1 MFEQGKTRTNKQ
13 LSAMSDIPVI
23 SITKEFSDEE
33 LDDVAKL
40 NINEALTDTEDL
52 IMEQDSVRYRKSPTK
67 CGNALVDAII
77 PTTNGSVTD
86 VEDCTDSDEDEGEV
100 KSAREA
106 EITLENFLDQ
116 GYVDETTNSGNKGA
130 KPKRLTH
137 CSSKA
142 TESNSNT
149 LGIVQDTSA
158 ALTDCEDLSDD
169 DDSLG
174 HVSIPDCPEDI
185 LTRANDNDAV
195 AIHNVVKRRQD
206 KHFHKQEAAAEASS
220 SESEEDSKV
229 RHRKCHRKAEDRP
242 KSEYENLM
250 MSDDEMAGA
259 CAKPSNRRSALFEAE
274 ELVMEGSDIEEDK
287 SHAFPEINITFVSD
301 DKEVPVEKLNR
312 KRPASL
318 AVQTPNADEAVTD
331 VENLNSSDSEEEAG
345 TTPKRLMPRAV
356 VKGGKVGGGTTDVE
370 DFNDS
375 DDNEDN
381 EQKNEV
387 SSEFLPSPVREIA
400 IVKHDECGEQRQ
412 NVMPLNQGM
421 LSVRTPDIEQ
431 ALTDVE
437 DMSDTEEVGEM
448 YDSSKYTIESLPD
461 MEGDNVY
468 SSDNTR
474 TNSGPTLE
482 VTSPARDPV
491 TDTED
496 LFFEQSA
503 STGGSGSELRRRRKT
518 KQCHSHS
525 TPAGYQQSKG
535 KKHLEMKCDTAA
547 ATTDVE
553 DMYLSDDTAK
563 KCGFERAK
571 QRRATIQ
578 FSGLMATA
586 NDGGDGKTDVE
597 FLSGDELVCER
608 SQSPQL
614 GHCDGGYSSI
624 VKTKERNGPFSPS
637 ETNDVRP
644 VPMIRKISPSPDAPH
659 NCNTDVEDIQMGS
672 DGEELAVTYSRAQTA
687 TPFELTRALKES
699 GSCEIYETSPRA
711 KSELLD
717 IKGMADG
724 NQPEIHTDVESL
736 DDVEQ

>member
-1 MFEQGKTRTNKQ
+1 
-13 LSAMSDIPVI
+13 MSDIPVI
-23 SITKEFSDEE
+23 SITKEFSDSEE

-52 IMEQDSVRYRKSPTK
+52 IMELDSVRYRKSPTNK
-67 CGNALVDAII
+67 CGNALVDAIQ

-106 EITLENFLDQ
+106 EITLDNFLDQ
-116 GYVDETTNSGNKGA
+116 GYVDETIDTGNKGA
-130 KPKRLTH
+130 KPKTLTR
-137 CSSKA
+137 CSSKM
-142 TESNSNT
+142 TDSNT
-149 LGIVQDTSA
+149 LGVAQDTSA

-185 LTRANDNDAV
+185 LTRGQDNDDV

-206 KHFHKQEAAAEASS
+206 KHFHKQEAADASS
-220 SESEEDSKV
+220 SESDNKDEECKV

-250 MSDDEMAGA
+250 MSDDETAGA
-259 CAKPSNRRSALFEAE
+259 CAKPSNRYSALFDAE
-274 ELVMEGSDIEEDK
+274 ELVMEGSDVEEDK
-287 SHAFPEINITFVSD
+287 PQAFPEINITFVSD
-301 DKEVPVEKLNR
+301 NKEIPAEKPSR

-318 AVQTPNADEAVTD
+318 GVQAPNPDEAVTD

-356 VKGGKVGGGTTDVE
+356 VKGKAGGGTTDVE

-375 DDNEDN
+375 DDNEEN
-381 EQKNEV
+381 EPKNEV

-421 LSVRTPDIEQ
+421 LTVRTPDMEQ

-448 YDSSKYTIESLPD
+448 YDSSKYTIESLPE
-461 MEGDNVY
+461 MAESDNVY

-474 TNSGPTLE
+474 VNSGPTLE

-518 KQCHSHS
+518 KQCHSSHS
-525 TPAGYQQSKG
+525 SSAAYQQQPKG
-535 KKHLEMKCDTAA
+535 KKYLDMKCETAAA

-563 KCGFERAK
+563 KCGFEKTK

-578 FSGLMATA
+578 FSGLMAAA
-586 NDGGDGKTDVE
+586 NDADGKTDVE

-608 SQSPQL
+608 SQSPL
-614 GHCDGGYSSI
+614 LYCDGYSSV
-624 VKTKERNGPFSPS
+624 VKTKERNGPIRQS
-637 ETNDVRP
+637 EANDVRP
-644 VPMIRKISPSPDAPH
+644 VPMIRKISPSPDAPQ
-659 NCNTDVEDIQMGS
+659 NCNTDVEDIQVGS
-672 DGEELAVTYSRAQTA
+672 DGEELNVTYSRAQTA

-711 KSELLD
+711 KNELLD
-717 IKGMADG
+717 IKGMEDG

>member
-1 MFEQGKTRTNKQ
+1 
-13 LSAMSDIPVI
+13 MSDIPVI
-23 SITKEFSDEE
+23 SITKEFSDDE
-33 LDDVAKL
+33 LEDVAKL
-40 NINEALTDTEDL
+40 NINDALTDTEDL
-52 IMEQDSVRYRKSPTK
+52 IMEQDSVRYRKSSPSSP
-67 CGNALVDAII
+67 CGNSLIDAIK
-77 PTTNGSVTD
+77 PTMNGSVTD

-100 KSAREA
+100 KSAMEA
-106 EITLENFLDQ
+106 EIALEDFLDQ

-130 KPKRLTH
+130 KPKTLTR
-137 CSSKA
+137 CSSKM
-142 TESNSNT
+142 TESNT
-149 LGIVQDTSA
+149 LGVVHDTSN

-185 LTRANDNDAV
+185 LMRDNDNDAV

-206 KHFHKQEAAAEASS
+206 KHFHKQEAAEGSS
-220 SESEEDSKV
+220 SESEEETKV

-250 MSDDEMAGA
+250 MSDDDMAGA
-259 CAKPSNRRSALFEAE
+259 CVKGSNRRSVLFEAE

-287 SHAFPEINITFVSD
+287 PNAFPEINITFVTD
-301 DKEVPVEKLNR
+301 DKEDAVEKPTR

-331 VENLNSSDSEEEAG
+331 VENLNSSDSEEETG

-356 VKGGKVGGGTTDVE
+356 VRGGKGGGGTTDVE

-375 DDNEDN
+375 DDNEEPD
-381 EQKNEV
+381 QKTVV

-400 IVKHDECGEQRQ
+400 IVKHDACGEQRQ

-421 LSVRTPDIEQ
+421 LTVRTPDIEQ

-448 YDSSKYTIESLPD
+448 YDSSKYTIESLPE

-474 TNSGPTLE
+474 VNTSGAKLD

-503 STGGSGSELRRRRKT
+503 SNSGSGSELRRRRKT
-518 KQCHSHS
+518 KQCQQHHQ
-525 TPAGYQQSKG
+525 QQSKG

-563 KCGFERAK
+563 KCGFERTK
-571 QRRATIQ
+571 KRRATIQ

-586 NDGGDGKTDVE
+586 ANDGDGKTDVE

-608 SQSPQL
+608 SQSPL
-614 GHCDGGYSSI
+614 LACEGFSSV
-624 VKTKERNGPFSPS
+624 VKTKERNGPFGDCCD
-637 ETNDVRP
+637 DVRL
-644 VPMIRKISPSPDAPH
+644 VPMIRKISPSPDAPQ
-659 NCNTDVEDIQMGS
+659 NCNTDVEDIQVGS
-672 DGEELAVTYSRAQTA
+672 DGEEPNGPYSRAQTA
-687 TPFELTRALKES
+687 TPFELTRALEESS

-717 IKGMADG
+717 IKGMVGGD
-724 NQPEIHTDVESL
+724 QPEIHTDVEFL

>member
-1 MFEQGKTRTNKQ
+1 
-13 LSAMSDIPVI
+13 MSDIPVI
-23 SITKEFSDEE
+23 SITKEFSDSEE

-52 IMEQDSVRYRKSPTK
+52 IMEQDSVRYRKSPTNK
-67 CGNALVDAII
+67 CGNALVDAIQ

-106 EITLENFLDQ
+106 EITLDNFLDQ
-116 GYVDETTNSGNKGA
+116 GYVDETIDTGNKGA
-130 KPKRLTH
+130 KPKTLTR
-137 CSSKA
+137 CSSKM
-142 TESNSNT
+142 TDSNT
-149 LGIVQDTSA
+149 LGVAQDTSA

-185 LTRANDNDAV
+185 LTRGQDNDDV

-206 KHFHKQEAAAEASS
+206 KHFHKQEAADASS
-220 SESEEDSKV
+220 SESDNKDEECKV

-250 MSDDEMAGA
+250 MSDDETAGA
-259 CAKPSNRRSALFEAE
+259 CAKPSNRRSALFDAE
-274 ELVMEGSDIEEDK
+274 ELVMEGSDVEEDK
-287 SHAFPEINITFVSD
+287 PQAFPEINITFVSD
-301 DKEVPVEKLNR
+301 DKEVPAEKPSR

-318 AVQTPNADEAVTD
+318 GVQAPNPDEAVTD

-356 VKGGKVGGGTTDVE
+356 VKGKAGGGTTDVE

-375 DDNEDN
+375 DDNEEN
-381 EQKNEV
+381 EPKNEV

-421 LSVRTPDIEQ
+421 LTVRTPDMEQ

-448 YDSSKYTIESLPD
+448 YDSSKYTIESLPE
-461 MEGDNVY
+461 MAESDNVY

-474 TNSGPTLE
+474 VNSGPTLE

-518 KQCHSHS
+518 KQCHSSHGS
-525 TPAGYQQSKG
+525 SAAYQQHQQQPKG
-535 KKHLEMKCDTAA
+535 KKYLEMKCETAA
-547 ATTDVE
+547 ADTTDVE

-563 KCGFERAK
+563 KCGFERTK

-578 FSGLMATA
+578 FSGLMAAA
-586 NDGGDGKTDVE
+586 NDADGKTDVE

-608 SQSPQL
+608 SQSPL
-614 GHCDGGYSSI
+614 LYCDGYSSV
-624 VKTKERNGPFSPS
+624 VKTKERNGPISQS
-637 ETNDVRP
+637 EANDVRP
-644 VPMIRKISPSPDAPH
+644 VPMIRKISPSPDAPQ
-659 NCNTDVEDIQMGS
+659 NCNTDVEDIQGGS
-672 DGEELAVTYSRAQTA
+672 DGEELNVTYSRAQTA
-687 TPFELTRALKES
+687 TPFELTRDLKES

-711 KSELLD
+711 KNELLD
-717 IKGMADG
+717 IKGMEDG

>member
-1 MFEQGKTRTNKQ
+1 
-13 LSAMSDIPVI
+13 MSDIPVI

-40 NINEALTDTEDL
+40 NINDALTDTEDL

-67 CGNALVDAII
+67 CGNALVDAIL

-106 EITLENFLDQ
+106 EITLDNFLDQ

-130 KPKRLTH
+130 KPKTLTH
-137 CSSKA
+137 CSSMA
-142 TESNSNT
+142 TESTPHT
-149 LGIVQDTSA
+149 LGIVLDASN

-206 KHFHKQEAAAEASS
+206 KHVHKQEAAEASS

-250 MSDDEMAGA
+250 MSDEEMAGGA

-287 SHAFPEINITFVSD
+287 PHAFPEINITFVSD
-301 DKEVPVEKLNR
+301 DRDVPVDKPTR

-331 VENLNSSDSEEEAG
+331 VENLNSSDSEEETV
-345 TTPKRLMPRAV
+345 TTRKRLMPRAV

-375 DDNEDN
+375 EDNQDNEL
-381 EQKNEV
+381 KNDLT
-387 SSEFLPSPVREIA
+387 SEFLPSPVREIA
-400 IVKHDECGEQRQ
+400 ILKHDECGEQRQ
-412 NVMPLNQGM
+412 NVMPLNKGM
-421 LSVRTPDIEQ
+421 LTVRTPDIEQ

-448 YDSSKYTIESLPD
+448 YDSSKYTIESLPE

-468 SSDNTR
+468 SSDHTR

-518 KQCHSHS
+518 KQCHSHGS
-525 TPAGYQQSKG
+525 SAGGSSAYQSQQSKG

-586 NDGGDGKTDVE
+586 NDGDGKTDVE

-614 GHCDGGYSSI
+614 HCHGYSSI
-624 VKTKERNGPFSPS
+624 VKTKERNGPIGHSV
-637 ETNDVRP
+637 TNDVRP
-644 VPMIRKISPSPDAPH
+644 IPMIRKISPSPDTAQ

-672 DGEELAVTYSRAQTA
+672 DGEEHAVTYSRAQTA
-687 TPFELTRALKES
+687 TPFELTRES

-711 KSELLD
+711 KNELLD

-736 DDVEQ
+736 DEVEQ

>member
-1 MFEQGKTRTNKQ
+1 
-13 LSAMSDIPVI
+13 MSDIPVI
-23 SITKEFSDEE
+23 SITKEFSDSEE

-52 IMEQDSVRYRKSPTK
+52 IMELDSVRYRKSPTNK
-67 CGNALVDAII
+67 CGNALVDAIQ

-106 EITLENFLDQ
+106 EITLDNFLDQ
-116 GYVDETTNSGNKGA
+116 GYVDETIDTGNKGA
-130 KPKRLTH
+130 KPKTLTR
-137 CSSKA
+137 CSSKM
-142 TESNSNT
+142 TDSNT
-149 LGIVQDTSA
+149 LGVAQDTSA

-185 LTRANDNDAV
+185 LTRGQDNDDV

-206 KHFHKQEAAAEASS
+206 KHFHKQEAADASS
-220 SESEEDSKV
+220 SESDNKDEECKV

-250 MSDDEMAGA
+250 MSDDETAGA
-259 CAKPSNRRSALFEAE
+259 CAKPSNRCSALFDAE
-274 ELVMEGSDIEEDK
+274 ELVMEGSDVEEDK
-287 SHAFPEINITFVSD
+287 PQAFPEINITFVSD
-301 DKEVPVEKLNR
+301 NKEIPAEKPSR

-318 AVQTPNADEAVTD
+318 GVQAPNPDEAVTD

-356 VKGGKVGGGTTDVE
+356 VKGKAGGGTTDVE

-375 DDNEDN
+375 DDNEEN
-381 EQKNEV
+381 EPKNEV

-421 LSVRTPDIEQ
+421 LTVRTPDMEQ

-448 YDSSKYTIESLPD
+448 YDSSKYTIESLPE
-461 MEGDNVY
+461 MAESDNVY

-474 TNSGPTLE
+474 VNSGPTLE

-518 KQCHSHS
+518 KQCHSSHS
-525 TPAGYQQSKG
+525 SSAAYQQQPKG
-535 KKHLEMKCDTAA
+535 KKYLDMKCETAAA

-563 KCGFERAK
+563 KCGFEKTK

-578 FSGLMATA
+578 FSGLMAAA
-586 NDGGDGKTDVE
+586 NDADGKTDVE

-608 SQSPQL
+608 SQSPL
-614 GHCDGGYSSI
+614 LYCDGYSSV
-624 VKTKERNGPFSPS
+624 VKTKERNGPIRQS
-637 ETNDVRP
+637 EANDVRP
-644 VPMIRKISPSPDAPH
+644 VPMIRKISPSPDAPQ
-659 NCNTDVEDIQMGS
+659 NCNTDVEDIQVGS
-672 DGEELAVTYSRAQTA
+672 DGEELNVTYSRAQTA

-711 KSELLD
+711 KNELLD
-717 IKGMADG
+717 IKGMEDG

>member
-1 MFEQGKTRTNKQ
+1 
-13 LSAMSDIPVI
+13 MSDIPVI

-40 NINEALTDTEDL
+40 NINDALTDTEDL
-52 IMEQDSVRYRKSPTK
+52 IMDQDSVRYRKSPTK
-67 CGNALVDAII
+67 CGNSLVDAII

-142 TESNSNT
+142 TEQFSNNT

-206 KHFHKQEAAAEASS
+206 KHFHKQEAAEASS

-250 MSDDEMAGA
+250 ISDEEMSGA

-274 ELVMEGSDIEEDK
+274 ELVMEGSDVEEDK
-287 SHAFPEINITFVSD
+287 PQAFPEINITFVSD
-301 DKEVPVEKLNR
+301 DREAPVGKPTR

-400 IVKHDECGEQRQ
+400 IVKQDECGEQRQ
-412 NVMPLNQGM
+412 NVMPLNRGM
-421 LSVRTPDIEQ
+421 LTVRTPDIEQ

-448 YDSSKYTIESLPD
+448 YDSSKYTIESLPEMD
-461 MEGDNVY
+461 DGDNVY

-474 TNSGPTLE
+474 TNSGGGTTLE

-518 KQCHSHS
+518 KQCHSASQQQQQQH
-525 TPAGYQQSKG
+525 QSKG

-547 ATTDVE
+547 AATTDVE
-553 DMYLSDDTAK
+553 DMYLSDETAK

-586 NDGGDGKTDVE
+586 NDGDGKTDVE

-608 SQSPQL
+608 SQSPL
-614 GHCDGGYSSI
+614 LLCDGYSSI
-624 VKTKERNGPFSPS
+624 VKTKERNGPMGRHS
-637 ETNDVRP
+637 ETNDIRP
-644 VPMIRKISPSPDAPH
+644 IPMIRKISPSPDPPQ
-659 NCNTDVEDIQMGS
+659 NCNTDVEDIQVGS
-672 DGEELAVTYSRAQTA
+672 DGEEQGVTYSRAQTA

-711 KSELLD
+711 RNELLD

>member
-1 MFEQGKTRTNKQ
+1 
-13 LSAMSDIPVI
+13 MSDIPVI

-67 CGNALVDAII
+67 CGNSLVDAIL

-106 EITLENFLDQ
+106 EITLDNFLDQ

-130 KPKRLTH
+130 KPKTLTH

-142 TESNSNT
+142 TESSNT
-149 LGIVQDTSA
+149 LGIIQDTGNA
-158 ALTDCEDLSDD
+158 QTDCEDLSDD

-206 KHFHKQEAAAEASS
+206 KHFHKQEAAEVSS

-229 RHRKCHRKAEDRP
+229 RHRKCHRKVEDRP

-250 MSDDEMAGA
+250 ISDEEMAGA

-287 SHAFPEINITFVSD
+287 SHAYPEINITFVSD
-301 DKEVPVEKLNR
+301 DRQVPVEKPTR

-318 AVQTPNADEAVTD
+318 AVQTPNADEAITD

-345 TTPKRLMPRAV
+345 TTPKRLMPLAV
-356 VKGGKVGGGTTDVE
+356 VKGSKVGGGTTDVE

-400 IVKHDECGEQRQ
+400 IVKQDECGEQRQ

-421 LSVRTPDIEQ
+421 LTVRTPDIEQ

-448 YDSSKYTIESLPD
+448 YDNSKYTIESLPE
-461 MEGDNVY
+461 MESDNVY
-468 SSDNTR
+468 SSDKTR
-474 TNSGPTLE
+474 TNSGPNLE
-482 VTSPARDPV
+482 VTSQVRDPV

-518 KQCHSHS
+518 KQCHSHGS
-525 TPAGYQQSKG
+525 SAGNSAYQHQQPKG
-535 KKHLEMKCDTAA
+535 KKHLEMKYDTAA

-586 NDGGDGKTDVE
+586 NDGDGKTDVE

-608 SQSPQL
+608 SQSPL
-614 GHCDGGYSSI
+614 LHYDGYSSI
-624 VKTKERNGPFSPS
+624 VKSKERNGPICYS
-637 ETNDVRP
+637 ETNDIHP
-644 VPMIRKISPSPDAPH
+644 VPMIRKISPSPDPPQ
-659 NCNTDVEDIQMGS
+659 NCNTDVEDIQVGS
-672 DGEELAVTYSRAQTA
+672 DGEEPVVTYSRAQTA

-711 KSELLD
+711 KNELLD

-724 NQPEIHTDVESL
+724 NQPEIHTDVETL

>member
-1 MFEQGKTRTNKQ
+1 
-13 LSAMSDIPVI
+13 MSDIPVI

-52 IMEQDSVRYRKSPTK
+52 IMEQDSVRYRKSPTA
-67 CGNALVDAII
+67 CGNSLVDAIK
-77 PTTNGSVTD
+77 PATNGSVTD

-100 KSAREA
+100 KSAKEA

-116 GYVDETTNSGNKGA
+116 GYVDETTNSGNKGT
-130 KPKRLTH
+130 KPKTLTR
-137 CSSKA
+137 CSSKM
-142 TESNSNT
+142 TDSNT
-149 LGIVQDTSA
+149 LGIVQDASA

-185 LTRANDNDAV
+185 LTRENDNDAV

-206 KHFHKQEAAAEASS
+206 KHFHKQEAADGSS
-220 SESEEDSKV
+220 SESEEDNKV
-229 RHRKCHRKAEDRP
+229 RHRKCHRKTEDRP

-259 CAKPSNRRSALFEAE
+259 SAKPTNRRSALFDAE
-274 ELVMEGSDIEEDK
+274 EVVMEGSDIEEDR

-301 DKEVPVEKLNR
+301 DKDVPVEKPSR

-318 AVQTPNADEAVTD
+318 GVQAPNADEAVTD

-381 EQKNEV
+381 EQKNEI

-421 LSVRTPDIEQ
+421 LTVRTPDAEQ

-437 DMSDTEEVGEM
+437 DMSDNEEIGEM
-448 YDSSKYTIESLPD
+448 YDSSKYTIESLPE
-461 MEGDNVY
+461 MESDNVY

-474 TNSGPTLE
+474 MNSGPTLE
-482 VTSPARDPV
+482 VASPARDPV

-518 KQCHSHS
+518 KQCHSSHTSS
-525 TPAGYQQSKG
+525 TGQQYQQQSKG
-535 KKHLEMKCDTAA
+535 KKYLEMKSEPAAA

-563 KCGFERAK
+563 KCGFEKTK

-586 NDGGDGKTDVE
+586 NDGDGKTDVE
-597 FLSGDELVCER
+597 FLSGDELICER

-614 GHCDGGYSSI
+614 HCDGFSSV
-624 VKTKERNGPFSPS
+624 VKTKERNGPIGHG
-637 ETNDVRP
+637 EINDVRP
-644 VPMIRKISPSPDAPH
+644 VPMIRKISPSPDAPQN

-672 DGEELAVTYSRAQTA
+672 DGEEPNVTYSRAQTA